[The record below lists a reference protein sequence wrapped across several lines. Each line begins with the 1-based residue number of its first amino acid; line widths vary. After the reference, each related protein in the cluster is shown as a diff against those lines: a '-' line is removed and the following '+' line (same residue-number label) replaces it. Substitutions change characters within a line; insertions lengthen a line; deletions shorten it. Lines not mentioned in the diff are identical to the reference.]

1 MKRKFAI
8 LLSAMLLT
16 QAVCGCG
23 GAASSGTSSASAST
37 GSTASKSSE
46 KAVIVTDE
54 QEFTHEN
61 GITRLAKEIYG
72 DLNVEF
78 FVLSEDAQERE
89 TQISSLRVEI
99 MAGGGPDGYLL
110 SSPTSNMTFNGEG
123 HPATLFP
130 DVQRTMQ
137 AGAFL
142 PLDDYIKESEYLRSE
157 DHFAPVFDTGKT
169 DGR

>member
-8 LLSAMLLT
+8 LLSAMLLM

-23 GAASSGTSSASAST
+23 GAASSDTSSALAST
-37 GSTASKSSE
+37 GSIASKSSE

-54 QEFTHEN
+54 QDFTHEN

-99 MAGGGPDGYLL
+99 MAGGGPDGYLF

-123 HPATLFP
+123 RPAALFP

-137 AGAFL
+137 SGAFL

>member
-8 LLSAMLLT
+8 LLSAMLLM

-23 GAASSGTSSASAST
+23 GAAPSASAST
-37 GSTASKSSE
+37 GSIASKSSE

-61 GITRLAKEIYG
+61 GITRLAKETYG

-99 MAGGGPDGYLL
+99 MAGGGPDGDL
-110 SSPTSNMTFNGEG
+110 SF
-123 HPATLFP
+123 FP
-130 DVQRTMQ
+130 DLKHDFQW
-137 AGAFL
+137 
-142 PLDDYIKESEYLRSE
+142 
-157 DHFAPVFDTGKT
+157 
-169 DGR
+169 

>member
-1 MKRKFAI
+1 M
-8 LLSAMLLT
+8 
-16 QAVCGCG
+16 
-23 GAASSGTSSASAST
+23 
-37 GSTASKSSE
+37 
-46 KAVIVTDE
+46 IVTDE

-78 FVLSEDAQERE
+78 FVLSEDTQERE

-99 MAGGGPDGYLL
+99 MADGGPDGYLL
-110 SSPTSNMTFNGEG
+110 LPRPQHDFNGEG

-137 AGAFL
+137 PALSA
-142 PLDDYIKESEYLRSE
+142 
-157 DHFAPVFDTGKT
+157 A
-169 DGR
+169 

>member
-23 GAASSGTSSASAST
+23 GAAPSATSSASAST
-37 GSTASKSSE
+37 GSIASKSSE

-54 QEFTHEN
+54 QDFTHEN

-89 TQISSLRVEI
+89 TQISSLRVEV
-99 MAGGGPDGYLL
+99 MAGGGPDGYLF

-123 HPATLFP
+123 RPAALFP

-137 AGAFL
+137 SGAFL